1 MKTAQKRKKSRSK
14 EMGKNRLLE
23 VVESQ
28 KKGIHE
34 GIYSVCSANPFV
46 IKAALQMGVEDQ
58 AHVLIESTCNQVNQ
72 FGGYTGMR
80 PADFNNYV
88 KEQAKQLGLREEL
101 LILGGDH
108 LGPYPFQNENEDA
121 AMAKTLDMVGEFV
134 SAGCNKIHLDASYRV
149 LGDPGKLGERLPK
162 ELIAK
167 RCALMASRCEEEYKK
182 KKSKECELIYVIGTE
197 VPVPGGSD
205 DDQFKITE
213 PEDVEETIEVTKK
226 AFMDEKLEGAWER
239 CVAVVAQPGV
249 EHGDQTIHE
258 YNHAKAVRLTE
269 YVAQNTPFILEG
281 HTTDNQ
287 SVIALKNMVED
298 GIAILKTGQSQT
310 GMARE
315 AVFMLTY
322 IEEELLSRKP
332 GASISNFI
340 KVLDDAMCKNDRH
353 WKSHYSPENAL
364 FERKYS
370 FYDRQRYYWTDISV
384 EKSLSI
390 LFKNLR
396 ENAIPYS
403 LLSQFLPEQYRK
415 VRMGII
421 SPDPEELVIDRIMD
435 HMREYSYA
443 VGYRKTFPGSCQYF

>member
-1 MKTAQKRKKSRSK
+1 MK
-14 EMGKNRLLE
+14 KNRL
-23 VVESQ
+23 VEIVEKQ
-28 KKGIHE
+28 KKGNHE
-34 GIYSVCSANPFV
+34 GIYSVCSANSFV
-46 IKAALQMGVEDQ
+46 IKAAIKMGVEDQ

-72 FGGYTGMR
+72 YGGYTGMR

-88 KEQAKQLGLREEL
+88 REQAKKFGLAEEL

-108 LGPYPFQNENEDA
+108 LGPYPFQNESEDS
-121 AMAKTLDMVGEFV
+121 AMAKTLEMVGGFV
-134 SAGCNKIHLDASYRV
+134 AAGCDKIHLDASYRV
-149 LGDPGKLGERLPK
+149 SGDPGRAGEKLPK

-182 KKSKECELIYVIGTE
+182 RESKGSELVYVIGTE

-205 DDQFKITE
+205 DDQFKVTQ
-213 PEDVEETIEVTKK
+213 PEDVEETIEVTRK
-226 AFMDEKLEGAWER
+226 AFLDANLEEAWER

-258 YNHAKAVRLTE
+258 YDSSKAKRLTE
-269 YVAQNTPFILEG
+269 YVARNTSFILEG

-287 SVIALKNMVED
+287 SVIALKNMVQD

-315 AVFMLTY
+315 AVFMLNY
-322 IEEELLSRKP
+322 IEKELLSRKP
-332 GASISNFI
+332 GAALSNFT
-340 KVLDDAMCKNDRH
+340 KVLDDAMCRNDKY
-353 WKSHYSPENAL
+353 WKSHYNPENAL

-370 FYDRQRYYWTDISV
+370 FFDRQRYYWTDAEV
-384 EKSLSI
+384 EKSLEI
-390 LFKNLR
+390 LFRNLS

-403 LLSQFLPEQYRK
+403 LISQFLPEQYRK
-415 VRMGII
+415 FRMGLI
-421 SPDPEELVIDRIMD
+421 SLDPEELVIDRIMD

-443 VGYRKTFPGSCQYF
+443 VGYRKTFPGSC

>member
-1 MKTAQKRKKSRSK
+1 MS
-14 EMGKNRLLE
+14 KNRLIE
-23 VVESQ
+23 IVERQ
-28 KKGIHE
+28 KKGFRE

-46 IKAALQMGVEDQ
+46 IKAAIKMGIEDQ
-58 AHVLIESTCNQVNQ
+58 APVLIESTCNQVNQ
-72 FGGYTGMR
+72 YGGYTGMR

-88 KEQAKQLGLREEL
+88 KGQAKQFGLSEEL

-108 LGPYPFQNENEDA
+108 LGPYHFQNENEDV
-121 AMAKTLDMVGEFV
+121 AMAKTLEMVGEFV
-134 SAGCNKIHLDASYRV
+134 SAGCDKIHLDASYRV
-149 LGDPGKLGERLPK
+149 SGDPGKPGEKLPK

-182 KKSKECELIYVIGTE
+182 RKSKDCELVYVIGTE

-205 DDQFKITE
+205 DDQFKVTE
-213 PEDVEETIEVTKK
+213 PEDVEETIEVTRK
-226 AFMDEKLEGAWER
+226 AFLDANLEEAWER

-249 EHGDQTIHE
+249 EHGDHTIHE
-258 YNHAKAVRLTE
+258 YDQVKAKRLTE
-269 YVAQNTPFILEG
+269 YVEKNTPFILEG

-287 SVIALKNMVED
+287 SVTALKNMVDD

-315 AVFMLTY
+315 AAFMLTY

-332 GASISNFI
+332 GASLSNFI
-340 KVLDDAMCKNDRH
+340 KVLDDAMCKNDKY
-353 WKSHYSPENAL
+353 WKSHYNAENAL

-370 FYDRQRYYWTDISV
+370 FFDRQRYYWTDASV
-384 EKSLSI
+384 EKSLEI
-390 LFKNLR
+390 LFRNLR
-396 ENAIPYS
+396 ENSIPYS
-403 LLSQFLPEQYRK
+403 LISQFLPEQYKK

-421 SPDPEELVIDRIMD
+421 SLDPEELIIDRIMD

-443 VGYRKTFPGSCQYF
+443 VGYRKTFPGFC